1 MSLFDLMPFSLR
13 RTKSANARNRYH
25 RPALDS
31 LEDRALLS
39 AGPDVSIDQPLIA
52 QVSPVPQGT
61 VTGGDGTTVD
71 QAGSQGPV
79 SSTTTP
85 PELPSLSGLLTVRH
99 AVADDL

>member
-1 MSLFDLMPFSLR
+1 MSLFDLMPFSLH
-13 RTKSANARNRYH
+13 RTETANARNRYR
-25 RPALDS
+25 RPALES

-52 QVSPVPQGT
+52 QVSPVPEGT
-61 VTGGDGTTVD
+61 GTGQDATTVD

-85 PELPSLSGLLTVRH
+85 PEAPSLSGVSTLRH